1 MRADSPWLQPVSRSV
16 FSLVGVGG
24 SASGVVVVVVVYVS
38 KSVCL
43 CLPVAAGLRTVGSNG
58 VARLG
63 SLHLTATC
71 GHSQHSSGPALAS

>member
-1 MRADSPWLQPVSRSV
+1 M

-63 SLHLTATC
+63 SLSPPPVDTTNTPVV
-71 GHSQHSSGPALAS
+71 SSGPTLAS